1 MLYLIWRG
9 QPKGLILE
17 KLKIL
22 PPSLLNNDDASRYKY
37 YRERLRQD
45 LLSAGDAKV
54 QEPH

>member
-1 MLYLIWRG
+1 M
-9 QPKGLILE
+9 ILE